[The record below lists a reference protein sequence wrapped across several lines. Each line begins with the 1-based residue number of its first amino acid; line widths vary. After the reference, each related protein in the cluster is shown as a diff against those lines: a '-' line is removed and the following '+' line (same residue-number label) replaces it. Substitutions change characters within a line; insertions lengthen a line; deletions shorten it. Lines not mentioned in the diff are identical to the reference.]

1 MLLQASRRVSRR
13 RQTNLKLR
21 MSDVTHWWDELDE
34 DESGFLEAN
43 EIRNLLLRM
52 NQPVDKK
59 SFMKTVKEFLAV
71 GRVLQLEEYTKQ
83 TRAREY
89 EREKNEKETQQRPL
103 QRSKSMKSS
112 VRAIELMST
121 LADNHEEIEVNM
133 DTLAVT
139 KEQFNR
145 WYFRKCAMLVQ
156 SPYDV
161 LFGTTRCAPCL

>member
-83 TRAREY
+83 TRAREQ
-89 EREKNEKETQQRPL
+89 EREKKNEKETQRRPL
-103 QRSKSMKSS
+103 QRGKSMKSS
-112 VRAIELMST
+112 VRAIELLST
-121 LADNHEEIEVNM
+121 LANNDEEIEVDM
-133 DTLAVT
+133 DALAG
-139 KEQFNR
+139 K
-145 WYFRKCAMLVQ
+145 
-156 SPYDV
+156 P
-161 LFGTTRCAPCL
+161 

>member
-1 MLLQASRRVSRR
+1 M
-13 RQTNLKLR
+13 
-21 MSDVTHWWDELDE
+21 THWWDELDE

-59 SFMKTVKEFLAV
+59 SFMKTVKEFLAA
-71 GRVLQLEEYTKQ
+71 GRILQLEEYTKQ
-83 TRAREY
+83 TRVREQ
-89 EREKNEKETQQRPL
+89 EREKKNEKETQRRPL
-103 QRSKSMKSS
+103 QRGKSMKSS
-112 VRAIELMST
+112 VRAIELLST
-121 LADNHEEIEVNM
+121 LANNDEEIEVDM

>member
-1 MLLQASRRVSRR
+1 
-13 RQTNLKLR
+13 

-83 TRAREY
+83 TRTREQ
-89 EREKNEKETQQRPL
+89 EREKKNEKETQRRPL
-103 QRSKSMKSS
+103 QRGKSMKSG
-112 VRAIELMST
+112 VRAIELLST
-121 LADNHEEIEVNM
+121 LANNDAEIEVDM